1 METNK
6 TLKIT
11 DLCHSYKNGNSIN
24 NFNLEVAP
32 SEVICILGPS
42 GCGKTTLLRLI
53 AGFEDPTSGQIEVG
67 DNIVFGKNY
76 IPTEKRSIG
85 MLFQDI
91 ALFPHLSVKNNVGF
105 SLSNNKFNEK
115 VINNLLKKVGLE
127 GFSNRFG
134 SSMSGGEQ
142 QRVAL
147 ARALANNP
155 NIMLLDEPFG
165 SLDAWSKYDIAYD
178 IINILKESKTPTIM
192 VTHDPQEAMKLADRI
207 VVMLEGKIIDQGS
220 PINLYQNP
228 KHSFSARLMGPVSC
242 YIYRSN
248 NGFIN
253 TPFGSIKINDSTV
266 NNDYEILI
274 RPDAFTIPKNN
285 NQGIDIEILR
295 FKYRGQLT
303 EIEIN
308 DNIKGNNVKFLIYS
322 NVFEELRMK
331 NKLLFNKD
339 WAFVFPN
346 K

>member
-6 TLKIT
+6 SLKIT
-11 DLCHSYKNGNSIN
+11 DLNHCYKNGNSIN
-24 NFNLEVAP
+24 NFNLEVGP
-32 SEVICILGPS
+32 GEVICILGPS

-53 AGFEDPTSGQIEVG
+53 AGFEDPAGGQIEVG
-67 DNIVFGKNY
+67 ENIVFGKNY

-91 ALFPHLSVKNNVGF
+91 ALFPHLSVKDNIGF
-105 SLSNNKFNEK
+105 SLSNNKLNKK

-134 SSMSGGEQ
+134 STMSGGEQ

-155 NIMLLDEPFG
+155 SVMLLDEPFG

-192 VTHDPQEAMKLADRI
+192 VTHDPQEAMKLADKI
-207 VVMLEGKIIDQGS
+207 VVMLKGKIIDQGS
-220 PINLYQNP
+220 PIHLYQSP
-228 KHSFSARLMGPVSC
+228 KHSFSTRLMGPVTC
-242 YIYRSN
+242 YIYRSI
-248 NGFIN
+248 NGLIN
-253 TPFGSIKINDSTV
+253 TPFGSIKIDDNIT
-266 NNDYEILI
+266 NNVYEILI
-274 RPDAFTIPKNN
+274 RPDAFTIPNN
-285 NQGIDIEILR
+285 NNEGINIEILN
-295 FKYRGQLT
+295 FKYIGQLT
-303 EIEIN
+303 EVEIK
-308 DNIKGNNVKFLIYS
+308 DNIKGNSVKFLLYS
-322 NVFEELRMK
+322 NIFKELRTK